1 MARCGRCGLLQLDG
15 DLGKRIAGECLW
27 FHMEIPKDALFEHR
41 DCEQFHKRIKTW
53 PALQHWNY
61 ARQRSDMHDGF
72 KAAQRAVLFS
82 IISLV
87 VAVGS
92 LVLKI

>member
-1 MARCGRCGLLQLDG
+1 MARCGRCGLLESDAS
-15 DLGKRIAGECLW
+15 LGNDIGGECLW

-41 DCEQFHKRIKTW
+41 DCDQFHKKLEAWSARE
-53 PALQHWNY
+53 HWDY

-82 IISLV
+82 LISMLI
-87 VAVGS
+87 AIGS
-92 LVLKI
+92 LVSKF

>member
-1 MARCGRCGLLQLDG
+1 MARCGACGILKEDQG
-15 DLGKRIAGECLW
+15 LGKPISGECLW
-27 FHMEIPKDALFEHR
+27 YHMEVPTDALFEHR
-41 DCEQFHKRIKTW
+41 DCDQFHKKLSGW
-53 PALQHWNY
+53 SASDHWDY

-72 KAAQRAVLFS
+72 KAAQKAVLFS